1 MPGYGYSMGKKK
13 TKSMKMTTNKKQ
25 MKMVKK
31 TKKSGKKGKSYA

>member
-13 TKSMKMTTNKKQ
+13 TKPMKMATNKKP

-31 TKKSGKKGKSYA
+31 TKKSGKKGKSYG